1 MTHINITYNPYK
13 LTTAITINGE
23 KPKSASL
30 SDLNDRRL
38 QAWVDDLPEMLIT
51 ECNDSTF
58 EINFVGT
65 RSDYTDL
72 RETIDYYNHKY
83 AGVADKSIK
92 VKFKSELKTDVADV
106 PAKLH
111 DSLPFVSYY
120 DCKEE
125 QYIKDTPIEKTYFNI
140 IKPLIKMIEETDNQS
155 FKINLFSPEISNES
169 PIINYDLGIELLDCG
184 IGCNAPGVNN
194 KPTTEKL
201 ESMLDNTDTSLFWY
215 EIDGRKPDINKDDA
229 ILRYIGEIMK
239 KGGKYVKDRCFFI
252 VNNLDAIDPEVDGV
266 DCISKTLVNVKN
278 LLETKEISD
287 PNIYPLASNPSL
299 HLENYCEFSH
309 LSHKPKGIV
318 FSHLRNAN
326 AMVEITKDSEL
337 LSLEEGILHEIHT
350 GVESILQAVVH
361 CVNKYAPTEAV
372 NKLIDSLQIKLNEF
386 ADTEDEIAV
395 RTISNIKGIITDMVE
410 F

>member
-13 LTTAITINGE
+13 LTTAITLNGE
-23 KPKSASL
+23 NPKTASL
-30 SDLNDRRL
+30 SDLNGRRL

-83 AGVADKSIK
+83 ASVAEKAIN
-92 VKFKSELKTDVADV
+92 VKYKSELKTDIADV
-106 PAKLH
+106 PTKLH

-125 QYIKDTPIEKTYFNI
+125 QYIKDTPIGKTYFNI
-140 IKPLIKMIEETDNQS
+140 IKPLIEIIEKTNNQS
-155 FKINLFSPEISNES
+155 VRINLFTPRISERS
-169 PIINYDLGIELLDCG
+169 PIINYDLGIELRNCG
-184 IGCNAPGVNN
+184 AGFNAPGIYDE
-194 KPTTEKL
+194 PTTEKL
-201 ESMLDNTDTSLFWY
+201 GIMLDETDTSLFWY
-215 EIDGRKPDINKDDA
+215 EIDGRNPDIDKDDA
-229 ILRYIGEIMK
+229 LLRHVGGIMK
-239 KGGKYVKDRCFFI
+239 KGGKHVKDRCFFI

-278 LLETKEISD
+278 LLETKGISD

-326 AMVEITKDSEL
+326 SMVEITKDSEL
-337 LSLEEGILHEIHT
+337 LSLEEGIIQEIHS
-350 GVESILQAVVH
+350 GVTSILEVVVH
-361 CVNKYAPTEAV
+361 CINKYAKSEAV
-372 NKLIDSLQIKLNEF
+372 NKLISYLQIKLDEF
-386 ADTEDEIAV
+386 SDTEDEIAI
-395 RTISNIKGIITDMVE
+395 RTISNIKGFIKDMVD